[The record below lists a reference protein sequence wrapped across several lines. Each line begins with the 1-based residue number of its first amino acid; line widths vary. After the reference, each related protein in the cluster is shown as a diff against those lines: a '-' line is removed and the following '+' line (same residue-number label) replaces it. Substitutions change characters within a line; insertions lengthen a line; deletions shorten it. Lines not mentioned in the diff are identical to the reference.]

1 MVLLEDI
8 ARESTVYIQGCGL
21 VVHGS
26 AGLFE
31 RFGASHF
38 RQRHRALYRN
48 SKTTCAESAW
58 DQNWISAPLQSIR
71 WRTCRQTGCVWFET
85 SPRPCLPRRSWATET
100 NMYALLPIM
109 IGNADIGGS
118 GQMPNVRLLPDSPHN
133 GPHGSWPRKYEIGCN

>member
-48 SKTTCAESAW
+48 SKT
-58 DQNWISAPLQSIR
+58 NL
-71 WRTCRQTGCVWFET
+71 CR
-85 SPRPCLPRRSWATET
+85 
-100 NMYALLPIM
+100 
-109 IGNADIGGS
+109 
-118 GQMPNVRLLPDSPHN
+118 VRLGSELDIRAASVDSLEDVQAD
-133 GPHGSWPRKYEIGCN
+133 WMRLV